1 MSAICD
7 YEGSD
12 YRTRFWQNADRAYE
26 DAVERVALRRLL
38 PPTGRRLIEFGAG
51 FGRLAELYGG
61 YDEVVLLDYSRS
73 MLREAMERWG
83 SDPRFTFV
91 VADLYHLPFADGA
104 FDAATMVRVIHH
116 IADVPAALRQI
127 RRALA
132 EGGTFV
138 LEFANKRN
146 LKAMLRYALR
156 RQAWSP
162 YAPEPI
168 EFVPLNFDFHPRWML
183 AQARQ
188 AGFAVRAALPVSFLR
203 LSALK
208 RLLPLSLMV
217 SADAALQRLGGRA
230 LFAPSVFLS
239 LRAGDRPTP
248 APLPPR
254 EAIFR
259 SPTSG
264 APLRR
269 EGDWLISDQDG
280 LRWRVEGRLYDF
292 KSPIPL

>member
-1 MSAICD
+1 MSVICD

-12 YRTRFWQNADRAYE
+12 YRSRFWQNADRAYE

-38 PPTGRRLIEFGAG
+38 PPSGKRLIEFGAG
-51 FGRLAELYGG
+51 FGRLADLYSG

-83 SDPRFTFV
+83 GDPRFTFV
-91 VADLYHLPFADGA
+91 TADLYHLPFAPGA

-116 IADVPAALRQI
+116 IADVPAVLQQI

-162 YAPEPI
+162 HAPEPI
-168 EFVPLNFDFHPRWML
+168 EFARLNFDFHPRWMR
-183 AQARQ
+183 AQARA

-203 LSALK
+203 LNVLK

-239 LRAGDRPTP
+239 LRAGDQLTP

-259 SPTSG
+259 SPISG
-264 APLRR
+264 APLRH
-269 EGDWLISDQDG
+269 EGEWLISDQDR
-280 LRWRVEGRLYDF
+280 LRWRVEGAFYDF
-292 KSPIPL
+292 KSPVSL